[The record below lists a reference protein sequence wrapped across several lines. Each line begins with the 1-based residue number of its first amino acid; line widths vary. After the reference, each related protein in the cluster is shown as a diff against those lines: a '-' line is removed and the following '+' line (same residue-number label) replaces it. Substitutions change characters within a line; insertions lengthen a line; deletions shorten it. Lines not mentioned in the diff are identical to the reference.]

1 MDAGEV
7 RYKIT
12 GDNSDFKS
20 SVKDSEKAAEKSA
33 NNIKKISDSLGKI
46 PETTAKIDN
55 AYTDVIKG
63 VAELNAAISK
73 NSGELREVDAVMR
86 EAGETASLT
95 AQRDKLLADVIESLN
110 GKLLKMTSYQEEV
123 RKTMERGEISAE
135 QYRAYEREIESTR
148 AALIKME
155 SQIKSTSDVVQSETE
170 QMTEEQQSFKNSVDD
185 TGKSAV
191 SLGDIIKGNMIS
203 DAVMSGLRNLCSILK
218 EAAGAA
224 AEFAKEG
231 IGLASDLSEVQNVV
245 DVTFGDNNN
254 KIYDF
259 ADTCAEKFGL
269 ARLSAEKYAGTM
281 GALLKSSGITEG
293 LEDMSTSITGLA
305 GDMASFYNLDTD
317 TAFEKLRSGIS
328 GETEP
333 LKQLG
338 INMSV
343 VNMEAFALSQ
353 GIDKS
358 WESMSQAEQTLLRYK
373 YIMAQTADA
382 QGDFART
389 SDSMANQQRLLQ
401 LNIQSVKAEMG
412 EELLPAAQDF
422 VSMLNDNMPAIK
434 DAAAY
439 FGGELA
445 DSLETLAGNAEEFVQ
460 SGGLERTVDTLKW
473 VVDNGDKIITV
484 GAGIMAVINAKK
496 ITDSATAFGSIVT
509 ELKKF
514 TGMSSELNT
523 VASAATGAGTAIS
536 GASASVSAAAV
547 AFNKVAVAM
556 MAATVAAEAIKGV
569 TVDKW
574 QAELKA
580 HEDNINAITDETLA
594 INDEARAYRELTDS
608 QSEAFNPTE
617 ARERAIEE
625 LDKYS
630 ERRAELEQEISEL
643 GLKVSKGVSVDE
655 NGKVTYYSDT
665 ELARMEQ
672 SLNAARAELEA
683 IDALQ
688 HQKLQ
693 IINKWGDEELNAYE
707 QQSRAQEQAQTNAG
721 KTNEQAIAE
730 VWAKIRETTKS
741 EMDKYDNELATHK
754 IDDSQYWAKRKA
766 YLEAH
771 RDSESAEW
779 WAYYDEVQAHY
790 RKLSETERTEAE
802 TYAKESESNLKNAVQ
817 EKFRDLET
825 EQLENGY
832 DDSWLLEQERAF
844 IETLDHNSDVYKEY
858 NLKLLQ
864 EQKKSD
870 EAAENEVKD
879 TAEKQKNALEKA
891 YESVVKSRDSLVD
904 SMALGGDIFQSSEET
919 DKRTGEKSK
928 NRSINIEDFEKKI
941 AAKKKLTSKIAELLE
956 KNTPDEIISQLLKA
970 DPEDALY
977 YANELLRS
985 PDKLSRLSKGFENDE
1000 AYSNIIANMVTE
1012 KSEDFS
1018 ALGTEAGNLF
1028 GESFMAAFR
1037 ENWET
1042 AFDGVFDDEY
1052 TVNASAQVKAAN
1064 ASAANESTYVRRDYA
1079 AEMSENST
1087 SGKKRAFEPQ
1097 QSDVNVRVLNVNGT
1111 WLADAVKKASDQKAI
1126 RGGG

>member
-33 NNIKKISDSLGKI
+33 NNIKKISDSLEKI

-73 NSGELREVDAVMR
+73 NSSELREVDAVMR

-389 SDSMANQQRLLQ
+389 SDSMANQQRILQ
-401 LNIQSVKAEMG
+401 LNLQSVKAEMG

-439 FGGELA
+439 FDGELA
-445 DSLETLAGNAEEFVQ
+445 DSLETLAGKAEEFVQ

-484 GAGIMAVINAKK
+484 GAGIMAVISAKK
-496 ITDSATAFGSIVT
+496 ITDSASAFKAVAGELGNLIGLSSSVDGLSKSVELSGDAASIAAG
-509 ELKKF
+509 KF
-514 TGMSSELNT
+514 
-523 VASAATGAGTAIS
+523 GAYALAIS
-536 GASASVSAAAV
+536 GA
-547 AFNKVAVAM
+547 M
-556 MAATVAAEAIKGV
+556 LAAEALAG
-569 TVDKW
+569 
-574 QAELKA
+574 
-580 HEDNINAITDETLA
+580 AIDDAAAKLLEH
-594 INDEARAYRELTDS
+594 
-608 QSEAFNPTE
+608 SEAVNSLESE
-617 ARERAIEE
+617 ADAIAKARDNFKELSETDPAAAWKQAGGDIEE
-625 LDKYS
+625 YKKQLEGTENDIKAMQDRIAKGGIFDNSGNVQYWYS
-630 ERRAELEQEISEL
+630 Q
-643 GLKVSKGVSVDE
+643 
-655 NGKVTYYSDT
+655 
-665 ELARMEQ
+665 
-672 SLNAARAELEA
+672 
-683 IDALQ
+683 
-688 HQKLQ
+688 
-693 IINKWGDEELNAYE
+693 EELNEMNDQLGSLTRKQSELKQLIYE
-707 QQSRAQEQAQTNAG
+707 EDKFYRQYTADSIANIERSAEEKAKAQANAG

-741 EMDKYDNELATHK
+741 EMDKYDDELATQK

-790 RKLSETERTEAE
+790 RKLSETERAEA
-802 TYAKESESNLKNAVQ
+802 ESNLKTAVQ

-825 EQLENGY
+825 EQRENGY
-832 DDSWLLEQERAF
+832 NDSWLLEQERAF

-870 EAAENEVKD
+870 EAAEKEVKD
-879 TAEKQKNALEKA
+879 SAEKQKNALEKA
-891 YESVVKSRDSLVD
+891 YESVVKSRDSLAD

-1064 ASAANESTYVRRDYA
+1064 ASAASESTYVRRDYA
-1079 AEMSENST
+1079 AEMSENSDSSKKSPFVSNS
-1087 SGKKRAFEPQ
+1087 SGTYKIVDLNGKYVATVVNNENKRTA
-1097 QSDVNVRVLNVNGT
+1097 T
-1111 WLADAVKKASDQKAI
+1111 

>member
-445 DSLETLAGNAEEFVQ
+445 DSLETLAGKAEEFVQ

-496 ITDSATAFGSIVT
+496 ITDSASAFKAVAGELGNLIGLSSSVDGLSKSVELSGNAASIAAG
-509 ELKKF
+509 KF
-514 TGMSSELNT
+514 
-523 VASAATGAGTAIS
+523 GAYALAIS
-536 GASASVSAAAV
+536 GA
-547 AFNKVAVAM
+547 M
-556 MAATVAAEAIKGV
+556 LAAEALAG
-569 TVDKW
+569 
-574 QAELKA
+574 
-580 HEDNINAITDETLA
+580 AIDDAAAKLLEH
-594 INDEARAYRELTDS
+594 
-608 QSEAFNPTE
+608 SEAVNSLESE
-617 ARERAIEE
+617 ADAIAKARDNFKELSETDPAAAWKQAGGDIEE
-625 LDKYS
+625 YKKQLEGTENDIKAMQDRIAKGGIFDNSGNVQYWYS
-630 ERRAELEQEISEL
+630 Q
-643 GLKVSKGVSVDE
+643 
-655 NGKVTYYSDT
+655 
-665 ELARMEQ
+665 
-672 SLNAARAELEA
+672 
-683 IDALQ
+683 
-688 HQKLQ
+688 
-693 IINKWGDEELNAYE
+693 EELNEMNDQLGSLTRKQSELKQLIYE
-707 QQSRAQEQAQTNAG
+707 EDKFYRQYTADSITNIERSAEEKAKAQANAG

-790 RKLSETERTEAE
+790 RKLSETERAEAE
-802 TYAKESESNLKNAVQ
+802 TYAKESESNLKTAVQ

-891 YESVVKSRDSLVD
+891 YESVVKSRDSLAD

-1064 ASAANESTYVRRDYA
+1064 ASASNESTYVRRDYA
-1079 AEMSENST
+1079 AEISENST